1 MNLASRPVD
10 EVGGMC
16 WGEIA
21 NLDPRLSLRA
31 GLRSEL
37 VAGFNDRGRVWNA
50 MGAYLA
56 FEECI
61 SNRNAVV

>member
-1 MNLASRPVD
+1 MY
-10 EVGGMC
+10 

-21 NLDPRLSLRA
+21 NLDPRLGLRA

-56 FEECI
+56 FEECM
-61 SNRNAVV
+61 SNRIAVV